1 MRRTS
6 HLRRYSVRVSGARV
20 RGGEM
25 RANAE
30 DRRECVR
37 TTSRWR
43 NARTARAY
51 RGRRVAAVFWRG
63 CAGGGGDGNLAPA
76 GCDKGAVGAS
86 LTGRKGADGTVGD
99 IVRVD
104 VGMLREQS
112 REGWMDGRRMWPPKC
127 EVSMNH
133 VLARLCQS
141 LFLAWAQAQQKKR
154 QMSP

>member
-1 MRRTS
+1 
-6 HLRRYSVRVSGARV
+6 
-20 RGGEM
+20 M

-63 CAGGGGDGNLAPA
+63 CAGGDGGDTNLAPA
-76 GCDKGAVGAS
+76 GCDKGVVGAS

-104 VGMLREQS
+104 VGMLRAIAQGGMDEDVAL
-112 REGWMDGRRMWPPKC
+112 EG
-127 EVSMNH
+127 VSSMNH
-133 VLARLCQS
+133 VLAL
-141 LFLAWAQAQQKKR
+141 LLG
-154 QMSP
+154 